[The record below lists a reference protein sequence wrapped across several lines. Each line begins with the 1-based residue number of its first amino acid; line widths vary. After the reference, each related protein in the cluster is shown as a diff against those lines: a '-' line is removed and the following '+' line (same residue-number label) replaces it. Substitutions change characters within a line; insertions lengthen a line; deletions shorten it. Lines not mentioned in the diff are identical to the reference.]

1 MRKYICEGLATY
13 LAKEYR
19 PWHMPGHKRKNFG
32 DELLGEADMDMA
44 AFSSLDGWDLT
55 IDTGIRL
62 VESFD
67 VTELPGTDDLHHPED
82 MILKSQRQLSEI
94 YGTLASYYM
103 VNGSTGGIL
112 AAIGAVASG
121 DRKLVTDENLP
132 VSDTG
137 KKRIIIA
144 RNCHKSVYN
153 ACEIFGLEPIYIEPE
168 YLKLIEID
176 NVKRDIEP
184 NNSYIYGDIKPLAI
198 KKLLEANPDVVA
210 VVITSP
216 TYEGVI
222 SDVEGIKKI
231 LEHYNIPL
239 IVDEAHGA
247 HLPFIDELPKSAI
260 SLGADIVVQSLHKTL
275 PSLTQTAI
283 LHVNNGELDDKVRKY
298 LSMFMSSSPSYV
310 MLCSMERAVVNSW
323 ERKTSGQGY
332 REYLNNL
339 KAFREKVSALKNIK
353 LVGSSKDLEQG
364 EGKSETENYYAY
376 DETRIVLYT
385 KITGESLAEML
396 RDLGEIEVEMSGTNY
411 VVLISTYKD
420 TFKDIDRLR
429 IVLSVIDE
437 KISWADMLEEERMRK
452 SQSSGKNSFS
462 RKDLDKLV
470 GTVAENNIY
479 VYPPGSYIVAAGEV
493 ISQSAVDK
501 IMELKESGKN
511 IVGLEGVYG
520 ASI

>member
-32 DELLGEADMDMA
+32 DELLGEADIDMA
-44 AFSSLDGWDLT
+44 AFSSLNDWELT
-55 IDTGIRL
+55 IDTGIQL
-62 VESFD
+62 VQSFD
-67 VTELPGTDDLHHPED
+67 VTELPETDDLHHPED
-82 MILKSQRQLSEI
+82 MIQKSQMQLSEI

-112 AAIGAVASG
+112 AAIGAVASI
-121 DRKLVTDENLP
+121 DKKTMLDSKLAI
-132 VSDTG
+132 SDTG

-144 RNCHKSVYN
+144 RNCHKSVFN
-153 ACEIFGLEPIYIEPE
+153 ACEIFGLEPVYIEPE
-168 YLKLIEID
+168 YLKLKEIG
-176 NVKRDIEP
+176 NEKKDIGT
-184 NNSYIYGDIKPLAI
+184 NNSYIYGDIKPLVI
-198 KKLLEANPDVVA
+198 KELLEANQDVVA

-231 LEHYNIPL
+231 LEPYNIPL

-247 HLPFIDELPKSAI
+247 HLPFIDELPKSAV

-283 LHVNNGELDDKVRKY
+283 LHVNNGELDGKVRKY

-323 ERKTSGQGY
+323 ERKTSGHGY

-339 KAFREKVSALKNIK
+339 KAFREKVSNLQNIK
-353 LVGSSKDLEQG
+353 LVGATKDLDQCER
-364 EGKSETENYYAY
+364 KSETDNFFAY
-376 DETRIVLYT
+376 DETRIVLYS
-385 KITGESLAEML
+385 KITGESLAKML

-420 TFKDIDRLR
+420 NFKDIDRLR

-437 KISWADMLEEERMRK
+437 KIAWADMLEEERQRK
-452 SQSSGKNSFS
+452 SESSGDNSFS

-479 VYPPGSYIVAAGEV
+479 VYPPGSYIVTAGEV

-501 IMELKESGKN
+501 IKELKESGKN
-511 IVGLEGVYG
+511 IVGLEGV
-520 ASI
+520 